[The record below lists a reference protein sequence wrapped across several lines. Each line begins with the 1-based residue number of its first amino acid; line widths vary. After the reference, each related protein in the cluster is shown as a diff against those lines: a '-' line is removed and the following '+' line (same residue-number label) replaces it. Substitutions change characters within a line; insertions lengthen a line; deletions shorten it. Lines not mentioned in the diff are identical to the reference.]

1 MLVCIVG
8 PTCSGKST
16 LEKKLTE
23 TGLFGRI
30 ISFTT
35 RKPRTGE
42 VNGKDYYFLDKAP
55 FTDEVAEL
63 NYFNGNYY
71 GVLLDEFL
79 DKTNQDKDIAIVVDP
94 NGLNQFKRICAEYGI
109 PITSVYLQ
117 HSIHTLMER
126 FFTRSRDDK
135 NMDAKTFSNRAVSM
149 FSEWLTWGKLD
160 VYDVVFE
167 DFGPDTENEL
177 IGYLT
182 GERGPC
188 ATD

>member
-16 LEKKLTE
+16 LEKKLTK
-23 TGLFGRI
+23 TGVFGRI

-42 VNGKDYYFLDKAP
+42 VNGKDYYFLDKPP
-55 FTDEVAEL
+55 FADEVAEL

-79 DKTNQDKDIAIVVDP
+79 DKTNQGKDVVIVVDP
-94 NGLNQFKRICAEYGI
+94 NGLNQFKRICTEYNV

-117 HSIHTLMER
+117 QDIRTLMER
-126 FFTRSRDDK
+126 FFERSRDDK
-135 NMDAKTFSNRAVSM
+135 GMDPKTFSKRAVSM
-149 FSEWLTWGKLD
+149 FSEWLTWGEQY
-160 VYDVVFE
+160 VYDLVFE
-167 DFGPDTENEL
+167 DFGPDTEQDL
-177 IGYLT
+177 IRMLT
-182 GERGPC
+182 N
-188 ATD
+188 DKN